1 MIDRHKIMIDNV
13 ASMPLVGGCQPY
25 YDFGDL
31 HNLNLIIKSHQS
43 NQNLR
48 LYPLIYDVSN
58 RSTQSVRDLESN
70 SRISL
75 VIATRNPHTEYTNT
89 NRWATSYKNVLFPVV
104 GYLEQLFDRSPQT
117 IWDGSYELYEF
128 PNYGDTKETETI
140 DIWDALRMDFDVT
153 FTNDCFRQIKY
164 SQL

>member
-1 MIDRHKIMIDNV
+1 MIDRHQIMIDNV
-13 ASMPLVGGCQPY
+13 ASMPLVSGGQPY
-25 YDFGDL
+25 YDFGDSD
-31 HNLNLIIKSHQS
+31 NLNLILKSRS
-43 NQNLR
+43 KNPTLK
-48 LYPLIYDVSN
+48 LYPLIYNVSN
-58 RSTQSVRDLESN
+58 KSNPNVRALESD
-70 SRISL
+70 SRMSL
-75 VIATRNPHTEYTNT
+75 VIATRNTHTEYVNSK
-89 NRWATSYKNVLFPVV
+89 RWATSYKNVLFPVV